1 MIQSQPVHW
10 HRSKGACNDFSTSGS
25 CRTYC
30 QRRTKEDTASSKPSS
45 LHPLS
50 MRRSSRFSL
59 DRVWIC
65 AQARKCDTSNSTDN
79 ALQPRR
85 SSTCKKLRQRGCLR
99 GSGTTYLTIG
109 SPQSVELCISNTLSP
124 SPTYRISCL
133 KFESTAM
140 DSYGVID
147 NLSAT
152 APSTTSE
159 SWRSPQQPGDP
170 AADLQTLETHA
181 SASRSRIS
189 GK

>member
-25 CRTYC
+25 CRTYV
-30 QRRTKEDTASSKPSS
+30 QRLTKEDYGFVQTIELASTEHEAIESVLLGPRVDIRAGKKVRYVEFHGQCFATAEVK
-45 LHPLS
+45 H
-50 MRRSSRFSL
+50 
-59 DRVWIC
+59 
-65 AQARKCDTSNSTDN
+65 
-79 ALQPRR
+79 LQETEAKR
-85 SSTCKKLRQRGCLR
+85 LLR

-109 SPQSVELCISNTLSP
+109 RPQSAELCISNTLSS
-124 SPTYRISCL
+124 SPAYTISCF
-133 KFESTAM
+133 KFGANNSL
-140 DSYGVID
+140 D

-159 SWRSPQQPGDP
+159 SWWSPQQPGDP